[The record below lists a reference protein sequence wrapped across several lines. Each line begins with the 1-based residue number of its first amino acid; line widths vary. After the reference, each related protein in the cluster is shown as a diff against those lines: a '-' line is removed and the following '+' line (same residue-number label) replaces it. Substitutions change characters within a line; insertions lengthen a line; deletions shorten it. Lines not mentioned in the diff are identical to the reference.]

1 MNFYSVIENVVKL
14 KPSNVAIKIGS
25 EYTISYRQLGIQV
38 SRYLNA
44 LSGLGV
50 RSGDRVVV
58 QVDKSLPSLL
68 LYLACLKGGY
78 IFVPLNTAYKASEL
92 NHFVADAEPALFV
105 TTTERFDEV
114 FALVADVKTCSAV
127 VLSGNDNHDLS
138 SLSEGQPELAPTRAT
153 DPGEVAV
160 IIYTSGTTGRSKGAM
175 VTHENLISN
184 VTELT
189 RLWKFSECDALL
201 HALPIFHVH
210 GLFIAN
216 HCALTVGAKIL
227 WLDRF
232 DIEEIAAALPQ
243 ATVMMG
249 VPTFY
254 TRLLK
259 SADFTKIL
267 CREMRLF
274 ISGSAPMLLETHKL
288 FEKRTGHKILER
300 YGMSE
305 AGMITSNPYHGVRKV
320 GTVGKALRGVSVRI
334 VDDVDL
340 NVTQGGT
347 GHIQIKGP
355 NVFAG
360 YRNMPKKT
368 EEEFTPDGWFRT
380 GDLGALDEEGYL
392 TIVGRSKDLIITGGY
407 NVYPKEI
414 ELVLDADPRVLESAV
429 FGIKHSDFGE
439 AVTAAIVLN
448 ANSNLDTAL
457 LIENIKTKLASY
469 KVPKAIYVLDQLPR
483 NAMGKVQKSLLREV
497 YSSD

>member
-1 MNFYSVIENVVKL
+1 
-14 KPSNVAIKIGS
+14 
-25 EYTISYRQLGIQV
+25 V

-44 LSGLGV
+44 LSALGV

-58 QVDKSLPSLL
+58 QVDKSLPSLF

-114 FALVADVKTCSAV
+114 SALVADVKTCSAV
-127 VLSGNDNHDLS
+127 VLSGSDNHDLS

-189 RLWKFSECDALL
+189 RLWKFSERDALL

-305 AGMITSNPYHGVRKV
+305 AGMITSNPYRGARKV
-320 GTVGKALRGVSVRI
+320 GTVGKALLGVSVRI
-334 VDDVDL
+334 VDDVDV

>member
-1 MNFYSVIENVVKL
+1 
-14 KPSNVAIKIGS
+14 
-25 EYTISYRQLGIQV
+25 
-38 SRYLNA
+38 
-44 LSGLGV
+44 
-50 RSGDRVVV
+50 
-58 QVDKSLPSLL
+58 
-68 LYLACLKGGY
+68 
-78 IFVPLNTAYKASEL
+78 
-92 NHFVADAEPALFV
+92 
-105 TTTERFDEV
+105 
-114 FALVADVKTCSAV
+114 
-127 VLSGNDNHDLS
+127 
-138 SLSEGQPELAPTRAT
+138 
-153 DPGEVAV
+153 
-160 IIYTSGTTGRSKGAM
+160 M

-189 RLWKFSECDALL
+189 RLWKFSERDALL

-305 AGMITSNPYHGVRKV
+305 AGMITSNPYRGARKV
-320 GTVGKALRGVSVRI
+320 GTVGKALPGVSVRI
-334 VDDVDL
+334 VDDVDV

>member
-1 MNFYSVIENVVKL
+1 
-14 KPSNVAIKIGS
+14 
-25 EYTISYRQLGIQV
+25 
-38 SRYLNA
+38 
-44 LSGLGV
+44 
-50 RSGDRVVV
+50 V
-58 QVDKSLPSLL
+58 QVDKSLPSLF

-114 FALVADVKTCSAV
+114 SALVANVKTCSVV

-184 VTELT
+184 VTQLT
-189 RLWKFSECDALL
+189 QLWEFSERDALL

-305 AGMITSNPYHGVRKV
+305 AGMITSNPYHGARKV
-320 GTVGKALRGVSVRI
+320 GTVGKALPGVSVRI
-334 VDDVDL
+334 VDDVDV

-448 ANSNLDTAL
+448 ANFNLDTAL

>member
-1 MNFYSVIENVVKL
+1 
-14 KPSNVAIKIGS
+14 
-25 EYTISYRQLGIQV
+25 V

-44 LSGLGV
+44 LSALGV

-114 FALVADVKTCSAV
+114 SALVADVKTCSAV
-127 VLSGNDNHDLS
+127 VLSGSDNHDLS

-189 RLWKFSECDALL
+189 QLWEFSERDALL

-232 DIEEIAAALPQ
+232 DVEEIAVALPQ

-305 AGMITSNPYHGVRKV
+305 AGMITSNPYRGARKV
-320 GTVGKALRGVSVRI
+320 GTVGKALPGVSVRI
-334 VDDVDL
+334 VDDVDV